1 MKQTLFLLAYILL
14 VINSFVFSQ
23 EQEFKF
29 VFRNASEEKYIQL
42 NKLNQI
48 KSNKSFKKTLD
59 SISYALK
66 LKGYFY
72 NQIDSIVDNKKQK
85 LVYLYFGKKIDSVII
100 TIPDTNPTYS
110 NTRKEIRTEELP
122 EVLKKINSR
131 LESQGRPF
139 SKSHLE
145 EIKLIDNKIYATLNI
160 KESKKRTLDKIL
172 IKGYDK
178 FPKSYLKHFVKVKP
192 KSMINK
198 NLIEQISN
206 RINAIPFIKQKKEPE
221 LLFSKDSTLLY
232 IYVEKTK
239 NSNFDGLINFNSE
252 NSDNIEING
261 NVNLELNNLLN
272 TGEQLHLNWNANG
285 NDRQN
290 LILKSSIPYLFNS
303 AISNESSFEI
313 YRQDSTF
320 LNSNFKTSFLYD
332 INSRIK
338 AGIQFEN
345 QDSNE
350 TSTTNLN
357 TPDFSS
363 YFVGLNFSYR
373 SLKLDKYFLPKL
385 FFHFTPLYGQRDI
398 NNDSSNQIKTEIIA
412 GLTFDLNNRSSIA
425 LKNHTGLLFSPNF
438 FLNELY
444 RIGGINSIRG
454 FDPQSIFA
462 KKFTFLNTEYRFST
476 SKDSFLYS
484 IVDPGYFQDI
494 KNNNL
499 FVLGYGIGYAFKRR
513 NSLINLS
520 ISSGI
525 SKIRNNT
532 PLNLSI
538 IFKNYF

>member
-14 VINSFVFSQ
+14 LINSFVFSQ
-23 EQEFKF
+23 EQELKF
-29 VFRNASEEKYIQL
+29 VFRNASEEKNIQL

-72 NQIDSIVDNKKQK
+72 NRIDSIVDNKKQK
-85 LVYLYFGKKIDSVII
+85 LVHLYFGKKIDYITI
-100 TIPDTNPTYS
+100 TIPDTKLTSLNI
-110 NTRKEIRTEELP
+110 RKEIRTEELP
-122 EVLKKINSR
+122 EVLKTINSK
-131 LESQGRPF
+131 LELQGKPF

-145 EIKLIDNKIYATLNI
+145 EIKLIDNKVYATLNI
-160 KESKKRTLDKIL
+160 KESRKRTLDKIL

-178 FPKSYLKHFVKVKP
+178 FPKSYLKHFVKIKP
-192 KSMINK
+192 KSTINK

-206 RINAIPFIKQKKEPE
+206 RINAIPFINQKKEPE

-232 IYVEKTK
+232 IYVEKAK

-252 NSDNIEING
+252 NTEKLEING
-261 NVNLELNNLLN
+261 NINLELNNLLN
-272 TGEQLHLNWNANG
+272 TGEKLHLNWNANG

-290 LILKSSIPYLFNS
+290 LTLKTFIPYLFNS
-303 AISNESSFEI
+303 PISNESSFEI

-332 INSRIK
+332 INSKIK
-338 AGIQFEN
+338 TGIQFEN
-345 QDSNE
+345 QESNE

-363 YFVGLNFSYR
+363 YFFGLNFSYQ
-373 SLKLDKYFLPKL
+373 SLKSDNYSTPK
-385 FFHFTPLYGQRDI
+385 FFFQFTPLYGERKT
-398 NNDSSNQIKTEIIA
+398 NNITSNQIKTEIETT
-412 GLTFDLNNRSSIA
+412 LTLRINKRSSLYI
-425 LKNHTGLLFSPNF
+425 KNETGLLFSSVF

-444 RIGGINSIRG
+444 RIGGINSLRG
-454 FDPQSIFA
+454 FDPQSIFV
-462 KKFTFLNTEYRFST
+462 KKFSYLNTEYRFST
-476 SKDSFLYS
+476 SKDSFLYT
-484 IVDPGYFQDI
+484 ILDPAIFEDI
-494 KNNNL
+494 NNNN
-499 FVLGYGIGYAFKRR
+499 FTAFGYGIGYAFKRR

-525 SKIRNNT
+525 SRIRNNT

>member
-23 EQEFKF
+23 EQELKF
-29 VFRNASEEKYIQL
+29 VFRNTSEEKNIQL

-72 NQIDSIVDNKKQK
+72 NRIDSILDNKKQK
-85 LVYLYFGKKIDSVII
+85 LAYLYFGKKIDSVTI
-100 TIPDTNPTYS
+100 TIPDTKLTSLNI
-110 NTRKEIRTEELP
+110 RKEIRTEELP
-122 EVLKKINSR
+122 EVLEKINLR

-160 KESKKRTLDKIL
+160 KESQKRTLDKIL
-172 IKGYDK
+172 VKGYDK
-178 FPKSYLKHFVKVKP
+178 FPKSYLKHFVKIKP
-192 KSMINK
+192 KSTINK

-206 RINAIPFIKQKKEPE
+206 RINAIPFINQKKEPE

-232 IYVEKTK
+232 IYVEKAK

-252 NSDNIEING
+252 NTEKLEING
-261 NVNLELNNLLN
+261 NINLELNNLLN
-272 TGEQLHLNWNANG
+272 TGEKLHLNWNANG

-290 LILKSSIPYLFNS
+290 LTLKTFIPYLFNS
-303 AISNESSFEI
+303 PISNESSFEI

-332 INSRIK
+332 INSKIK
-338 AGIQFEN
+338 TGIQFEN
-345 QDSNE
+345 QESNE

-363 YFVGLNFSYR
+363 YFFGLNFSYQ
-373 SLKLDKYFLPKL
+373 SLKLDNYSTPK
-385 FFHFTPLYGQRDI
+385 FFFQFTPLYGERKT
-398 NNDSSNQIKTEIIA
+398 NNITSNQIKTEIETT
-412 GLTFDLNNRSSIA
+412 LTLRINKRSSLYI
-425 LKNHTGLLFSPNF
+425 KNETGLLFSSVF

-444 RIGGINSIRG
+444 RIGGINSLRG

-462 KKFTFLNTEYRFST
+462 KKFSYLNTEYRFST
-476 SKDSFLYS
+476 SKDSFLYT
-484 IVDPGYFQDI
+484 ILDPAIFEDI
-494 KNNNL
+494 NNNN
-499 FVLGYGIGYAFKRR
+499 FTAFGYGIGYAFKRR